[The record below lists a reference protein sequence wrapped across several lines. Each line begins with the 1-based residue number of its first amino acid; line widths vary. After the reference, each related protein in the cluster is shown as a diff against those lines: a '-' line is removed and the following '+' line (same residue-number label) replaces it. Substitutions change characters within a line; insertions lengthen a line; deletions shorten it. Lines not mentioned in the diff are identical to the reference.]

1 MPDQVLK
8 VQPRLLRRSVEAAN
22 SALRTAAA
30 RGEDGKAQLLANAT
44 QAIKAERQSGHAVLI
59 QFDTPSSS
67 LFFFFLSHSLSL
79 SLSLA
84 LSL

>member
-8 VQPRLLRRSVEAAN
+8 VQLRLLRRSVEEAN

-59 QFDTPSSS
+59 QCDTPSPS